1 MKVAIVLG
9 TRPEIIKMSPIIRV
23 LEKKSI
29 DFFILHTGQ
38 HYSYN
43 MDQVFFEQL
52 KLPQPKYNLKVG
64 SGTHAEETGK
74 MMIGIEKVL
83 LDEKPSIV
91 LVEGDTN
98 SVLAG
103 SLAAVKVGL
112 DVGHVEA
119 GLRSF
124 DRSMPEEI
132 NRIVADHIS
141 QILFAPTEKARGNL
155 LYEGI
160 KEEKIHVTGNTI
172 VDAVYQNLELA
183 NKSLGKRVL
192 ESLGVAEGNYFLAT
206 VHRQENVDNPKRFK
220 GILEG
225 LKLVQDYFG
234 MPIVYPIHPR
244 SRKMM
249 KEYGFD
255 PGKIVLTEPID
266 YLSFLTLESRAKLVF
281 TDSGGVQEEA
291 CILKVPCV
299 TLRDNTERPETIE
312 VGANTLAGAE
322 PKRILEKT
330 KLMIDDDRRWPNPFG
345 DGRAGERIVN
355 ILEERFR

>member
-1 MKVAIVLG
+1 
-9 TRPEIIKMSPIIRV
+9 
-23 LEKKSI
+23 
-29 DFFILHTGQ
+29 
-38 HYSYN
+38 
-43 MDQVFFEQL
+43 
-52 KLPQPKYNLKVG
+52 
-64 SGTHAEETGK
+64 
-74 MMIGIEKVL
+74 MIGIEKAL

-124 DRSMPEEI
+124 DKGMPEEI

-192 ESLGVAEGNYFLAT
+192 ESLGIVEGNYFLAT

-330 KLMIDDDRRWPNPFG
+330 KLMIDDDRGWPNPFG
-345 DGRAGERIVN
+345 DGRAGERIVS

>member
-1 MKVAIVLG
+1 MKATIVLG

-23 LEKKSI
+23 LEKKNI
-29 DFFILHTGQ
+29 DFLILHTGQ

-83 LDEKPSIV
+83 LDEKPSVV

-183 NKSLGKRVL
+183 NESLGKRLL
-192 ESLGVAEGNYFLAT
+192 ESLGIVEGNYFLAT

-322 PKRILEKT
+322 PKRILEKA
-330 KLMIDDDRRWPNPFG
+330 KLMIDDDRSWPNPFG
-345 DGRAGERIVN
+345 DGKAGERIVS
-355 ILEERFR
+355 ILEGRLR